1 MLAWEK
7 TREGAAP
14 AGTASVQPG
23 SSSMLLSAKAWC
35 CKKKTGQV
43 SWLAGSAAPSR
54 PALAEQWHNAAQH
67 AFGFTVARQL
77 TICT

>member
-1 MLAWEK
+1 
-7 TREGAAP
+7 
-14 AGTASVQPG
+14 
-23 SSSMLLSAKAWC
+23 MLLSAKAWC
-35 CKKKTGQV
+35 LKKKETGQV

-54 PALAEQWHNAAQH
+54 PAEAEQWHNAAQH